1 MKIVILDAQGG
12 GMGRQL
18 VEGLKKAL
26 PNQPLI
32 AVGTNALA
40 TAAMLRAGADQVA
53 TGENAVVVCAGM
65 ADLIL
70 CPIGMVLCDAML
82 GEVTAN
88 MALAV
93 GRSRAHKILLPVS
106 RCQASVAG
114 APKMS
119 MAEVVAK
126 AVEETVA
133 RVSADLAWPTISPT
147 KPWARIACAID
158 EAISPN
164 PISAQPMLS

>member
-82 GEVTAN
+82 GEVTPA
-88 MALAV
+88 MAMAV
-93 GRSRAHKILLPVS
+93 GRSAAHKILIPIS
-106 RCQASVAG
+106 RCQTSIAG
-114 APKMS
+114 LPS
-119 MAEVVAK
+119 QTLPE
-126 AVEETVA
+126 AVDAAVREAV
-133 RVSADLAWPTISPT
+133 R
-147 KPWARIACAID
+147 RITGRA
-158 EAISPN
+158 
-164 PISAQPMLS
+164 

>member
-1 MKIVILDAQGG
+1 MKIVIFDAQGG
-12 GMGRQL
+12 GMGRML

-40 TAAMLRAGADQVA
+40 TSAMLRAGADQVA
-53 TGENAVVVCAGM
+53 TGENAIVVCAAM

-93 GRSRAHKILLPVS
+93 GRSKAHKILLPVS
-106 RCQASVAG
+106 RCQVTVAG
-114 APKMS
+114 TAKLT
-119 MAEVVAK
+119 MAEAVAK
-126 AVEETVA
+126 AIEEAVL
-133 RVSADLAWPTISPT
+133 RVGG
-147 KPWARIACAID
+147 
-158 EAISPN
+158 
-164 PISAQPMLS
+164 

>member
-53 TGENAVVVCAGM
+53 TGENSVVVCAGM

-88 MALAV
+88 MALAGGEYAIPCDEVIDAMGRV
-93 GRSRAHKILLPVS
+93 GSLLSPDLRETGQGGLAATPTGVKIAQ
-106 RCQASVAG
+106 R
-114 APKMS
+114 
-119 MAEVVAK
+119 
-126 AVEETVA
+126 
-133 RVSADLAWPTISPT
+133 LAQ
-147 KPWARIACAID
+147 
-158 EAISPN
+158 EG
-164 PISAQPMLS
+164 